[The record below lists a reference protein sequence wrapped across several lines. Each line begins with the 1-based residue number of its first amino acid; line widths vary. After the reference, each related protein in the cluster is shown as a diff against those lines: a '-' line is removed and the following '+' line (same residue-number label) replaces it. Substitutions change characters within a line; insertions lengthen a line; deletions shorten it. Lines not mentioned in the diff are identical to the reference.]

1 MTKNT
6 IQLTEA
12 LYDYLLS
19 SSLREPEVLKQLR
32 EETENITLS
41 VMQISPDQGQ
51 FMQLLVKLLSARNC
65 LEVGVYTGYS
75 SLCVALAMPEDGKLV
90 ACDIDEDWTAVAR
103 KYWDR
108 AGVAHKIDL
117 HLAPATQ
124 TLQQLLDAGKHN
136 RFDFAFIDA
145 DKSSYA
151 DYYEYCLKLV
161 RPGGL
166 IVVDNTLWGGSV
178 ADNTITDPD
187 TSAIRSFN
195 KSLLHDERV
204 DISML
209 AIADGLTLIH
219 KRAHAA

>member
-1 MTKNT
+1 MTKST
-6 IQLTEA
+6 IQLTEP
-12 LYDYLLS
+12 LYDYVLS
-19 SSLREPEVLKQLR
+19 SSLREPEILKQLR
-32 EETENITLS
+32 EETADITMS

-51 FMQLLVKLLSARNC
+51 FMQLLIKLLSARNC

-108 AGVAHKIDL
+108 AGVADKIDL

-124 TLQQLLDAGKHN
+124 TLQQLLDAGKQN
-136 RFDFAFIDA
+136 SFDFSFIDA
-145 DKSSYA
+145 DKSSYT

-166 IVVDNTLWGGSV
+166 IAVDNTLWGGSV
-178 ADNTITDPD
+178 VDNTINDPD
-187 TSAIRSFN
+187 TTAIRSFN
-195 KSLLHDERV
+195 ENLLHDERV

-209 AIADGLTLIH
+209 AIGDGLTLIR
-219 KRAHAA
+219 KRPHDS

>member
-1 MTKNT
+1 MSKNT
-6 IQLTEA
+6 IQLTES

-19 SSLREPEVLKQLR
+19 SSLREPDILKQLR

-65 LEVGVYTGYS
+65 LEIGVYTGYS
-75 SLCVALAMPEDGKLV
+75 SLCVALAMPDDGRLI
-90 ACDIDEDWTAVAR
+90 ACDIDEDWTSVAR

-117 HLAPATQ
+117 RLAPATQ
-124 TLQQLLDAGKHN
+124 TLQQLLDDGKQDS
-136 RFDFAFIDA
+136 FDFAFIDA
-145 DKSSYA
+145 DKPSYTA
-151 DYYEYCLKLV
+151 YYEYCLKLV

-166 IVVDNTLWGGSV
+166 IAVDNTLWGGSV
-178 ADNTITDPD
+178 ADSTINDTD
-187 TSAIRSFN
+187 TVAIRSFN
-195 KSLLHDERV
+195 KTLLQDERV

-209 AIADGLTLIH
+209 AIGDGVTLIH
-219 KRAHAA
+219 KRSPAT

>member
-1 MTKNT
+1 MTKT
-6 IQLTEA
+6 TTALTDP

-19 SSLREPEVLKQLR
+19 ISLREPDILKQLR
-32 EETENITLS
+32 EETAGITMS
-41 VMQISPDQGQ
+41 IMQISPDQGQ
-51 FMQLLVKLLSARNC
+51 FMQLLVKLLCARNC

-103 KYWDR
+103 KYWHQ
-108 AGVAHKIDL
+108 AGIADKIDL

-124 TLQQLLDAGKHN
+124 TLQKLLDAGKQDS
-136 RFDFAFIDA
+136 FDFAFIDA
-145 DKSSYA
+145 DKPSYT

-178 ADNTITDPD
+178 ADRTINDPD
-187 TSAIRSFN
+187 TIAISQFN
-195 KSLLHDERV
+195 QNLLDDKRV

-209 AIADGLTLIH
+209 AIGDGLTLIR
-219 KRAHAA
+219 KRPQDS